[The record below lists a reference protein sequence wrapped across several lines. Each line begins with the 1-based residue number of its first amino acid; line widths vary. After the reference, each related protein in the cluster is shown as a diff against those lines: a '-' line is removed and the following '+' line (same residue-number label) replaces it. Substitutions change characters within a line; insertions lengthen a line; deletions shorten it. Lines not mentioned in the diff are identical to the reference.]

1 MKTDKMSIIITTALV
16 TSAVAATKKF
26 AVIDKEISSL
36 KKQSAPGIIKKS
48 FEQVADEID
57 EINDRVDR
65 AFSNQRKHGD
75 AIKML
80 SEKLSELI
88 EEDESDDDSESDE
101 SDEDDE
107 EEEVF
112 DVDKLDVKSES

>member
-1 MKTDKMSIIITTALV
+1 MKAEKLSLILTTALV
-16 TSAVAATKKF
+16 TSAVATMKKIV
-26 AVIDKEISSL
+26 VIDKEISSL
-36 KKQSAPGIIKKS
+36 KKHSAPGIIKAS
-48 FEQVADEID
+48 FDQVADEID
-57 EINDRVDR
+57 ELNDRVDR

-88 EEDESDDDSESDE
+88 EDEESLEDSESEE
-101 SDEDDE
+101 SDDDE

-112 DVDKLDVKSES
+112 DVDGLDVKPES

>member
-1 MKTDKMSIIITTALV
+1 MIVTTALV
-16 TSAVAATKKF
+16 TSAVTAMKKF
-26 AVIDKEISSL
+26 TDIDKEISSL
-36 KKQSAPGIIKKS
+36 KKQSAPGIIKDS

-57 EINDRVDR
+57 ELSERIDRV
-65 AFSNQRKHGD
+65 FSNQRKHGD

-80 SEKLSELI
+80 SEKLSEII
-88 EEDESDDDSESDE
+88 EDEESDDDSESEE
-101 SDEDDE
+101 SDDEDE

>member
-1 MKTDKMSIIITTALV
+1 MKAEKISIIVTTALV
-16 TSAVAATKKF
+16 TSAVAAMKKF
-26 AVIDKEISSL
+26 ADIDKEISSL
-36 KKQSAPGIIKKS
+36 KKQSAPGIIKES

-57 EINDRVDR
+57 ELNDRVDR

-88 EEDESDDDSESDE
+88 EDKESFDDDSKSEESDG
-101 SDEDDE
+101 
-107 EEEVF
+107 
-112 DVDKLDVKSES
+112 DKLDVKPES

>member
-1 MKTDKMSIIITTALV
+1 MKAEKLSLVLATALV

-36 KKQSAPGIIKKS
+36 KRQSAPGIIKKS

-65 AFSNQRKHGD
+65 AFSNQRKR
-75 AIKML
+75 
-80 SEKLSELI
+80 
-88 EEDESDDDSESDE
+88 
-101 SDEDDE
+101 
-107 EEEVF
+107 VF
-112 DVDKLDVKSES
+112 

>member
-1 MKTDKMSIIITTALV
+1 MKAEKISMIVTTALV
-16 TSAVAATKKF
+16 TSAVAAMKKF
-26 AVIDKEISSL
+26 TDIDKEISSL
-36 KKQSAPGIIKKS
+36 KKHSAPGIIKDS

-57 EINDRVDR
+57 ELNDRVDR

-101 SDEDDE
+101 SDEDE